1 LESVLNLP
9 LLRLIIMLEIMG
21 GLIISS
27 MSIILGK
34 REIRMGFSH
43 DIK

>member
-1 LESVLNLP
+1 MQHIFVTFAEMFVGNTG
-9 LLRLIIMLEIMG
+9 LIVMLEIMG

-34 REIRMGFSH
+34 REIR
-43 DIK
+43 I